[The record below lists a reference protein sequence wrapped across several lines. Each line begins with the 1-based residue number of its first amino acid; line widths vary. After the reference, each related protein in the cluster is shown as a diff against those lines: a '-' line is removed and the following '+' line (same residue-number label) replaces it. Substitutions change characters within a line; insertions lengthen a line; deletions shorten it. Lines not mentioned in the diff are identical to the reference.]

1 MQPEIVGVYRLT
13 MKSGS
18 DNFRSSAIQDIIAK
32 LLTAQKKVVIFEPTL
47 KSETFEIHGVKAD
60 VDGDGTVDNAGG
72 VTEIPVVKDLAQFK
86 NMCSVILANR
96 MEDEL
101 SDVSEKIYT
110 RDLFS
115 RD

>member
-1 MQPEIVGVYRLT
+1 
-13 MKSGS
+13 
-18 DNFRSSAIQDIIAK
+18 
-32 LLTAQKKVVIFEPTL
+32 
-47 KSETFEIHGVKAD
+47 VKAD

-72 VTEIPVVKDLAQFK
+72 VAQLEVVKDLSEFK

-101 SDVSEKIYT
+101 SDVPDKVYT